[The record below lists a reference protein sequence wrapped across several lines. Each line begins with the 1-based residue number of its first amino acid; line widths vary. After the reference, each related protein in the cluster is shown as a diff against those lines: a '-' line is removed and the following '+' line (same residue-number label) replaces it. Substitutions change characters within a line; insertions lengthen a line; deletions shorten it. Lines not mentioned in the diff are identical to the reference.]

1 MQHRATWWPN
11 ERNMLDSTML
21 DDVASTCWIRLAGPL
36 SSNITQHNESKRLKT
51 LTKIFSSVKFIE
63 TNNVFAIRGKQPFL
77 FQLRACKHETIRVT
91 YHTVCT

>member
-36 SSNITQHNESKRLKT
+36 AGISCMYKYISIKSPLFKSKNLVSG
-51 LTKIFSSVKFIE
+51 LSPSASE
-63 TNNVFAIRGKQPFL
+63 EGQFL
-77 FQLRACKHETIRVT
+77 NKGLR
-91 YHTVCT
+91 